1 MQSCEDRERDKKT
14 QRLCVFALEK
24 KQKIKQR
31 AKIITFF
38 LSLQLFFVPLHPQ
51 IIDGH
56 RSANNMPYS
65 ILNKTNYGRLSRD
78 KH

>member
-1 MQSCEDRERDKKT
+1 MRSCET
-14 QRLCVFALEK
+14 QNGTRTLHLCVFALEK

-31 AKIITFF
+31 AKITAFF

-51 IIDGH
+51 IRDGH

-65 ILNKTNYGRLSRD
+65 FLNKTNYGRLSRD